1 MVPAKSAAML
11 ALGVA
16 MATGTAIPVHA
27 QVASL
32 TTSNVNHAGQFD
44 VPLNKSQV
52 LTVDRPFSKAMV
64 GNQEIADILPMTNR
78 SLYVLGKKVGTTSLT
93 LYDSRNMLIAVVDV
107 AVGPDVVT
115 LKRQLSELIP
125 GEQIG
130 ARISNDAVVLTGTVS
145 SASAVDRAVQI
156 AKTYAGGDEKVVN
169 MLSVGASQQV
179 MLEVR
184 FSEVNR
190 QAAKELGINHS
201 FINNSGKFVGGVGE
215 NGLAGVPV
223 TGSTSSV
230 GSGSTSG
237 SSLTNTITTTNGAPN
252 TVNQA
257 VTSNSQFSN
266 NSSSSVTAR
275 GGNGV
280 LDLLLPATAFSALGL
295 VTNIGGLKI
304 SSALDALERK
314 GLVKTLAEPTLVALS
329 GETASFLAGGEFPI
343 PVAQNNNGTGGGN
356 SITVEFKPFGVSL
369 GFTPTVLSDGVINL
383 VVEPEVSSIDPSAS
397 VQINGLVIPGLLTR
411 RAKTVVELRDGQSFA
426 IAGLLRNDFQD
437 TIRQV
442 PVLGSL
448 PIIGALFRSSAF
460 QKQQTELVMIVTP
473 RLVKPMRAE
482 DVSLPTDRVG
492 DPNELDLFLMGRTD
506 KAVGINPLNPD
517 AMPPERR
524 QAAPAPAAPAAD
536 PAGATQSGY
545 EL

>member
-1 MVPAKSAAML
+1 ML
-11 ALGVA
+11 ALGAALAAAA
-16 MATGTAIPVHA
+16 MPAQA

-32 TTSNVNHAGQFD
+32 TASNIDHAGQLD

-52 LTVDRPFSKAMV
+52 LTVDRPFSKALV
-64 GNQEIADILPMTNR
+64 GNQEVADVLPLTNR

-115 LKRQLSELIP
+115 LKRQLAELIP

-130 ARISNDAVVLTGTVS
+130 ARVSNDAVVLTGTVS
-145 SASAVDRAVQI
+145 SASAVDRAMQI

-190 QAAKELGINHS
+190 QAAKQIGLNHS
-201 FINNSGKFVGGVGE
+201 FNGNRTAGSIGNLSADSIVPTNNNGVPTILLDGLSDAFGVGTW
-215 NGLAGVPV
+215 AYKI
-223 TGSTSSV
+223 GS
-230 GSGSTSG
+230 
-237 SSLTNTITTTNGAPN
+237 
-252 TVNQA
+252 VNI
-257 VTSNSQFSN
+257 F
-266 NSSSSVTAR
+266 
-275 GGNGV
+275 
-280 LDLLLPATAFSALGL
+280 
-295 VTNIGGLKI
+295 
-304 SSALDALERK
+304 SALDALERK

-343 PVAQNNNGTGGGN
+343 PVTQSSGGGGN
-356 SITVEFKPFGVSL
+356 NGNGITVEFKPFGVSL
-369 GFTPTVLSDGVINL
+369 GFTPTVLSDGIINL

-397 VQINGLVIPGLLTR
+397 VSINGLVVPGLLTR

-437 TIRQV
+437 TVRQL

-448 PIIGALFRSSAF
+448 PIIGALFRSTGF

-473 RLVKPMRAE
+473 RLVRPMRAE

-492 DPNELDLFLMGRTD
+492 NPHELDLFLMGRTD

-517 AMPPERR
+517 AMPPESRR
-524 QAAPAPAAPAAD
+524 SAPAPAPAAPAAAAPA

>member
-1 MVPAKSAAML
+1 MVRGKSLSML
-11 ALGVA
+11 ALGA
-16 MATGTAIPVHA
+16 ALATGAAMPA
-27 QVASL
+27 QAQIASL
-32 TTSNVNHAGQFD
+32 SASNVNHAGQLE

-52 LTVDRPFSKAMV
+52 LTVDRPFSKALV
-64 GNQEIADILPMTNR
+64 GNPEVADLVPMTNR
-78 SLYVLGKKVGTTSLT
+78 SLYVLGKKPGTTSLT

-115 LKRQLSELIP
+115 LKRQLAELIP

-145 SASAVDRAVQI
+145 SAVAVDRAVQI
-156 AKTYAGGDEKVVN
+156 AKTYAGGEEKIVN

-190 QAAKELGINHS
+190 QAAKQIGLNHS
-201 FINNSGKFVGGVGE
+201 FTGSKTAGSIGNLAGDSIVPTNNDGVPTIKLDALSDTFGVGTW
-215 NGLAGVPV
+215 AYKI
-223 TGSTSSV
+223 GS
-230 GSGSTSG
+230 
-237 SSLTNTITTTNGAPN
+237 LNI
-252 TVNQA
+252 
-257 VTSNSQFSN
+257 
-266 NSSSSVTAR
+266 
-275 GGNGV
+275 
-280 LDLLLPATAFSALGL
+280 FSALDL
-295 VTNIGGLKI
+295 
-304 SSALDALERK
+304 LERK

-343 PVAQNNNGTGGGN
+343 PVVQNGGGGGGN
-356 SITVEFKPFGVSL
+356 GNNGITVEFKPFGVSL
-369 GFTPTVLSDGVINL
+369 GFTPTVLSDGIINL

-397 VQINGLVIPGLLTR
+397 VSINGLVVPGLLTR

-437 TIRQV
+437 TVRQL

-448 PIIGALFRSSAF
+448 PIIGALFRSTGF

-492 DPNELDLFLMGRTD
+492 NPNELDLFLMGRTD

-517 AMPPERR
+517 AMPPESRR
-524 QAAPAPAAPAAD
+524 AVPAPAAPAGAAPAAPA